1 MKPLKIRDIHIGSGI
16 PKICVPIVSKTKNEI
31 LTETENIHRLH
42 PDIVEW
48 RADYFEDIFEIEKVK
63 SVLCEIRT
71 ILGEIP
77 VIFTFRTKNEGGE
90 KAIEASYYLKL
101 NSEIAETGNAD
112 LIDVEA
118 FLGNDTV
125 SEIITKA
132 HEYGIHIIAS
142 NHDFLKTP
150 PKEEI
155 ILRLRKMQDLGA
167 DILKIAVMPV
177 SNEDVLTL
185 LSSTQEMALKYAKK
199 PLITVS
205 MSGKGLASRLFGETF
220 GSAVT
225 FGSAK
230 EASAPGQ
237 IDICKLRDMLGIV
250 HDNL

>member
-1 MKPLKIRDIHIGSGI
+1 MKALKIRNLHIGSGT

-31 LTETENIHRLH
+31 LAEAENINRLN
-42 PDIVEW
+42 PDLAEW
-48 RADYFEDIFEIEKVK
+48 RVDYFEDVFEIEKVK
-63 SVLCEIRT
+63 AILCEIRT
-71 ILGEIP
+71 ILEEIP
-77 VIFTFRTKNEGGE
+77 IIFTFRTKNEGGE
-90 KAIEASYYLKL
+90 RVIEASDYLKL
-101 NSEIAETGNAD
+101 NSEIAATGNAD

-118 FLGNDTV
+118 FFDNDTV

-132 HEYGIHIIAS
+132 HNSGISIIAS

-150 PKEEI
+150 SKEEI

-185 LSSTQEMALKYAKK
+185 LAATQDMALKYAKK
-199 PLITVS
+199 PLITIS

-225 FGSAK
+225 FASSK

-237 IDICKLRDMLGIV
+237 IDICTLRDMLGII